1 MQLEH
6 AVKMLLEASEERGPL
21 IEAMM
26 QKQADMQ
33 TLIDKLRR
41 ENYAIKERVASF
53 IDMHKDGLASATVR
67 CLSCHSRKSQA
78 DGNALAMGFN
88 VLAANSD
95 ESVTQLPS
103 VTSPLGRRF
112 PSSQALRSDAVLTN
126 AMCGSESA
134 GDLRPASANFV
145 RRLVP
150 ATAPSYDPEL
160 LREASRNQEL
170 HREAYGL

>member
-67 CLSCHSRKSQA
+67 CLSCHKRGVEQS
-78 DGNALAMGFN
+78 NEMALTN
-88 VLAANSD
+88 
-95 ESVTQLPS
+95 LPS
-103 VTSPLGRRF
+103 VTSPRPLRS
-112 PSSQALRSDAVLTN
+112 PSSPFPMGLEKQHAIRQVCLTN
-126 AMCGSESA
+126 GMRGSASA
-134 GDLRPASANFV
+134 GIRRPTSRPSSALPRRQSAS
-145 RRLVP
+145 
-150 ATAPSYDPEL
+150 TAPSSDPEL
-160 LREASRNQEL
+160 LRQAAHIEKFRSA
-170 HREAYGL
+170 